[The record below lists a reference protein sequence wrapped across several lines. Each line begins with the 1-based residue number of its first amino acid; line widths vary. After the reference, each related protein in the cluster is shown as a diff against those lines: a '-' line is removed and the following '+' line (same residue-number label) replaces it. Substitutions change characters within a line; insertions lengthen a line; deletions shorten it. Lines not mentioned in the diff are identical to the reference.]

1 MRLEGKAALITGVD
15 SSLGRQIAIH
25 FAQEGARVAGVGD
38 SSDGSSAIQEIQQQ
52 GGTGVYVEADI
63 SESAGAEK
71 AVAGAL
77 DAFGRI
83 DAVINYNSV
92 RRILGTVVDI
102 TDEDFEEEM
111 TSDLMRIIR
120 LAHYAIPAMAKGG
133 GGSYVNFSSINSD
146 GLEGRAMR
154 SAGKAAVNALSIAMA
169 LDHGRDHIRVNAIL
183 MGPKGSA
190 DPSAAPDPASPIGKS
205 VTPEEVGAAAAFLA
219 SDEAGSITGIL
230 LRLDGGRSLRAGAP
244 TP

>member
-15 SSLGRQIAIH
+15 TSLGRQIAIH
-25 FAQEGARVAGVGD
+25 FAHEGARVAGVGD
-38 SSDGSSAIQEIQQQ
+38 SSHGSRAIQEIQQQ

-63 SESAGAEK
+63 SKSAGAEK
-71 AVAGAL
+71 AVAGTL

-120 LAHYAIPAMAKGG
+120 LAHHAIPAMAEGG

-154 SAGKAAVNALSIAMA
+154 SAGKAAINSLSIAMA
-169 LDHGRDHIRVNAIL
+169 LDHGPQHIRVNAIL
-183 MGPKGSA
+183 MGPKGNPDS
-190 DPSAAPDPASPIGKS
+190 SAAPDPASPIGKM
-205 VTPEEVGAAAAFLA
+205 VTPEEVAAAAAFLA